1 MNNIKSLIAALAF
14 AGLTACADNSP
25 KTFSG
30 FITDASMNTV
40 TVRALTDEST
50 CTFATTDADK
60 SDANG
65 LLLGAPVTVD
75 YTGKLKDGAA
85 ATKIATDPTYAEAV
99 GKWTM
104 PDPIAPEGVMGVEI
118 MVEGAARSINMAT
131 LVYTSWELQGE
142 ADKILL
148 KGQSLGNGQ
157 TIDRP
162 SHRLHPDGHDRQNG
176 RRKLHPHNRGHGHG
190 LHQGQA
196 VNSFPPRKASASG
209 LPGAL
214 SFPGGSGVRFSPKI
228 AAPTLAKSVLNA

>member
-1 MNNIKSLIAALAF
+1 MNNIKSLIAALTF

-75 YTGKLKDGAA
+75 YTGKLKDGTA

-118 MVEGAARSINMAT
+118 MVEGAARSINM
-131 LVYTSWELQGE
+131 VYTSWELQGE

-157 TIDRP
+157 TIDFTQTGMIAKTA
-162 SHRLHPDGHDRQNG
+162 DGNYTLTIEG
-176 RRKLHPHNRGHGHG
+176 TGT
-190 LHQGQA
+190 
-196 VNSFPPRKASASG
+196 VYTKA
-209 LPGAL
+209 
-214 SFPGGSGVRFSPKI
+214 KQ
-228 AAPTLAKSVLNA
+228 

>member
-50 CTFATTDADK
+50 CTFATTAADK

-75 YTGKLKDGAA
+75 
-85 ATKIATDPTYAEAV
+85 AEAV

-157 TIDRP
+157 TIDFTQTGMIAKTA
-162 SHRLHPDGHDRQNG
+162 DGNYTLTIEGTGTVYTKARQ
-176 RRKLHPHNRGHGHG
+176 
-190 LHQGQA
+190 
-196 VNSFPPRKASASG
+196 
-209 LPGAL
+209 
-214 SFPGGSGVRFSPKI
+214 
-228 AAPTLAKSVLNA
+228 

>member
-50 CTFATTDADK
+50 CTFATTDAD
-60 SDANG
+60 
-65 LLLGAPVTVD
+65 
-75 YTGKLKDGAA
+75 TGKLKDGAA

-157 TIDRP
+157 TIDFTQTGVIAKTA
-162 SHRLHPDGHDRQNG
+162 DGNYTLTIEG
-176 RRKLHPHNRGHGHG
+176 TGT
-190 LHQGQA
+190 
-196 VNSFPPRKASASG
+196 VYTKA
-209 LPGAL
+209 
-214 SFPGGSGVRFSPKI
+214 KQ
-228 AAPTLAKSVLNA
+228 

>member
-50 CTFATTDADK
+50 CTFATTAADK

-157 TIDRP
+157 TIDFTQTGVIAKTADGNYTLTIEARARSTPRP
-162 SHRLHPDGHDRQNG
+162 SSKQLSAPKSQRLRTSGGAFVSG
-176 RRKLHPHNRGHGHG
+176 RVRRPFFPE
-190 LHQGQA
+190 
-196 VNSFPPRKASASG
+196 NS
-209 LPGAL
+209 
-214 SFPGGSGVRFSPKI
+214 GSD
-228 AAPTLAKSVLNA
+228 AC

>member
-1 MNNIKSLIAALAF
+1 MKSIKIMAAAIALC
-14 AGLTACADNSP
+14 GMTACGDNTP
-25 KTFSG
+25 KTFTG

-40 TVRALTDEST
+40 TVENAEGTFTFST
-50 CTFATTDADK
+50 MDADK
-60 SDANG
+60 SEANG

-75 YTGKLKDGAA
+75 YTGKLEDGAA

-104 PDPIAPEGVMGVEI
+104 PDPIASEGVMGVEI

-157 TIDRP
+157 TIDFTQTGVIAKTA
-162 SHRLHPDGHDRQNG
+162 DGNYTLTIEGTGTVYTKARQ
-176 RRKLHPHNRGHGHG
+176 
-190 LHQGQA
+190 
-196 VNSFPPRKASASG
+196 
-209 LPGAL
+209 
-214 SFPGGSGVRFSPKI
+214 
-228 AAPTLAKSVLNA
+228 

>member
-50 CTFATTDADK
+50 CTFATTAADK

-118 MVEGAARSINMAT
+118 MVE
-131 LVYTSWELQGE
+131 

-157 TIDRP
+157 TIDFTQTGVIAKTA
-162 SHRLHPDGHDRQNG
+162 DGNYTLTIEG
-176 RRKLHPHNRGHGHG
+176 TGT
-190 LHQGQA
+190 
-196 VNSFPPRKASASG
+196 VYTKA
-209 LPGAL
+209 
-214 SFPGGSGVRFSPKI
+214 KQ
-228 AAPTLAKSVLNA
+228 

>member
-1 MNNIKSLIAALAF
+1 MRSSKTLIAALAF
-14 AGLTACADNSP
+14 AGLTACADNTP

-75 YTGKLKDGAA
+75 YTGKLEDGAA

-104 PDPIAPEGVMGVEI
+104 PDPIASEGVMGVQI

-157 TIDRP
+157 TIDFTQTGVIAKTA
-162 SHRLHPDGHDRQNG
+162 DGNYTLTIEGTGTVYTKARQ
-176 RRKLHPHNRGHGHG
+176 
-190 LHQGQA
+190 
-196 VNSFPPRKASASG
+196 
-209 LPGAL
+209 
-214 SFPGGSGVRFSPKI
+214 
-228 AAPTLAKSVLNA
+228 

>member
-40 TVRALTDEST
+40 TVRALT
-50 CTFATTDADK
+50 DK

-157 TIDRP
+157 TIDFTQTGMIAKTA
-162 SHRLHPDGHDRQNG
+162 DGNYTLTIEGTGTVYTKARQ
-176 RRKLHPHNRGHGHG
+176 
-190 LHQGQA
+190 
-196 VNSFPPRKASASG
+196 
-209 LPGAL
+209 
-214 SFPGGSGVRFSPKI
+214 
-228 AAPTLAKSVLNA
+228 

>member
-1 MNNIKSLIAALAF
+1 MNNIKSLIAALTF

-75 YTGKLKDGAA
+75 YTG
-85 ATKIATDPTYAEAV
+85 TKIATDPTYAEAV

-157 TIDRP
+157 TIDFTQTGMIAKTA
-162 SHRLHPDGHDRQNG
+162 DGNYTLTIEG
-176 RRKLHPHNRGHGHG
+176 TGT
-190 LHQGQA
+190 
-196 VNSFPPRKASASG
+196 VYTKA
-209 LPGAL
+209 
-214 SFPGGSGVRFSPKI
+214 KQ
-228 AAPTLAKSVLNA
+228 